1 MRYLFIVNPVAGRG
15 EAYKKWSVIK
25 KEAEEELLDYDV
37 VFTSEPG
44 EGVFLAKAGVAKG
57 FQVLVAVGG
66 DGTINE
72 VIRGIIE
79 AGNSHQVKLGVIAAG
94 TGNDLIRTLGIPADV
109 KKAVQVLKNAREE
122 KIDLGKIN
130 GDYFINTVG
139 IGFDGA
145 VAYEI
150 NTNVKWLKGTLAY
163 LYGVLKTLIKYRS
176 PKMLIKIDEQ
186 IYEGRYFL
194 VAIANG
200 KYYGGGMMIAPDA
213 NVTDGLLDIVVIKDL
228 PKLEVL
234 KVFPKIF
241 SGKHIQHSK
250 AEVYRGKKIYL
261 ESSERVLIQ
270 ADGELKGILPMGFS
284 LEQQILSILMPEN

>member
-1 MRYLFIVNPVAGRG
+1 MRYLFIVNPIAGRG
-15 EAYKKWSVIK
+15 EADKKWSLIK
-25 KEAEEELLDYDV
+25 EEIEKELLDYEV
-37 VFTSEPG
+37 VFTKAPG
-44 EGVFLAKAGVAKG
+44 DGVFLAKAGVAKG
-57 FQVLVAVGG
+57 FHVLVAVGG

-72 VIRGIIE
+72 VIRGIIDAE
-79 AGNSHQVKLGVIAAG
+79 SKEKIKLGIIAAG
-94 TGNDLIRTLGIPADV
+94 TGNDLIRTLGIPRDV
-109 KKAVQVLKNAREE
+109 EKAVQVLKNARVK

-150 NTNVKWLKGTLAY
+150 NTRVKWLKGTLAY
-163 LYGVLKTLIKYRS
+163 LYGVLKTLLTYRS
-176 PKMLIKIDEQ
+176 PKMSIKIDEQ
-186 IYEGRYFL
+186 VFQGHYFL

-213 NVTDGLLDIVVIKDL
+213 NITDGLFDVVVIKDL

-234 KVFPKIF
+234 KVFPRVF
-241 SGKHIQHSK
+241 AGKHIPHAK
-250 AEVYRGKKIYL
+250 VEVYRGKNIYL
-261 ESSERVLIQ
+261 ESADRVIIQ

-284 LEQQILSILMPEN
+284 VEQETLSILMP